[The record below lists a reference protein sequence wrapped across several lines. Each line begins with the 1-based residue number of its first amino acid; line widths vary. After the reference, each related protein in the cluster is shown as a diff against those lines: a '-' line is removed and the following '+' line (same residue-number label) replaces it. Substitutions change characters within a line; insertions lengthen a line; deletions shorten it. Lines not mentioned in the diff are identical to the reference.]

1 MPAGWELRVQG
12 TGEQGSS
19 WGTRIFRLTS
29 MDTSKAIGEQQFDL
43 KYLRAD
49 VRQEFDLSPFRR
61 HNDASVKEFLQRTL
75 VFAALAQR

>member
-1 MPAGWELRVQG
+1 
-12 TGEQGSS
+12 
-19 WGTRIFRLTS
+19 